1 MGKTPSLRLALLAI
15 LFAPLLALVA
25 EAAALT
31 ELTEGKIYRITN
43 KADKEGNTLYLTPNS
58 NNVATAQEEITDGAD
73 GYLTQ
78 YWYVYRVNTAGK
90 NPNYTLRN
98 VGNGK
103 FLKGAGM
110 IAGWTLVD
118 EAFSTTNL
126 YFISAGTYNTFSVS
140 DDNST
145 SQKDKMYAA
154 SLLGYRVVGW
164 STDADATSWTF
175 TETTNAA
182 ATAAVALLAKK
193 DALTNKIAEAKSYI
207 NLQVLTP
214 TANGYLFCNDPYLGN
229 NDDYSPQDKGY
240 NLIDGI
246 TATHFHSNYASNKKP
261 LEDQWIRVTYPTG
274 ISTFTFNY
282 TNRNTGWNTW
292 NTYSHIKTMVVEG
305 SVDDV
310 TYTPIKE
317 YTAADNLPSNA
328 LGTYSSGTLGS
339 ADKVYKYLRFRVT
352 STYQNAAFYYIAEL
366 SVTRSNLSSAESDAI
381 ATLRSDITTA
391 EAALSN
397 ATTAEAYTEA
407 TNTLNTAIATY
418 SSTMESVYAAQAA
431 KDKELLKEKIDQ
443 LNNEYVGNN
452 GFLESVSGSTYNWQ
466 SKYEADKSSL
476 TELVDR
482 MRIELRDANAAY
494 KGTNLAAYN
503 THITQCEALTLE
515 AQEVKFYNYSLPVK
529 MSTAEATYYYSIHEK
544 GTEDK
549 VWQYNTSTKDDSW
562 TDGYCA
568 NKVKLLPISAGEMEN
583 GVEIGNPR
591 HAFYFKRG
599 AKIPEVYIY
608 NAHDGYR
615 LCATSTDFA
624 EGAGKAKFLK
634 ESTESETNSDFDNA
648 SCRSWEIIANGD
660 YYNLRGIATDENNTS
675 KLYAAHVASHTN
687 NLGFSTDASADIAK
701 FSFKINKYPNKTCP
715 YYVLRNYFNTQ
726 LKMWWVDTTNELGFP
741 AAITLKDEQHTV
753 TDNFNEAFQAADLA
767 FKLNVPTSDAD
778 IQRIYEKLKKYNEA
792 LTMYVPTEAT
802 YYTFNSGLSALSARS
817 LAIDP
822 TTCALSATTGM
833 VKTVDDKTT
842 EHTQAL
848 WLLTPVPGKVNTF
861 TMQNVHT
868 GLYVQSFA
876 GGTLSMG
883 EEPAEIVL
891 ASRNLTTGQFAF
903 TATDASTYVLTA
915 AEADGAVSAAEQ
927 AAKPAAD
934 AADCW
939 TATKVSDLTTV
950 QHPVSITP
958 YGKAGFYSSHEV
970 TLPAEIQAWYMKG
983 TTQVDGDGVTRITM
997 TKVDPETDGTTIL
1010 PKETPVLLVT
1020 PTAPAATTTYNLTYS
1035 TTTKAAVEGN
1045 KLSGVAYSQAVEGTG
1060 STCYKFGVANDIAA
1074 LYPMFQEYNA
1084 SGELTNA
1091 GTNEGGYIKAS
1102 ANKIYLKL
1110 EGSQGASRLEFR
1122 FTDPTT
1128 GIEQIITDTNGTTP
1142 PETYYDL
1149 QGRRIQGRPAGGI
1162 YIVNGVKRLIRR

>member
-31 ELTEGKIYRITN
+31 ELTEGQVYRITN
-43 KADKEGNTLYLTPNS
+43 KAYTSLYLTPNN
-58 NNVATAQEEITDGAD
+58 NNVATAQAAIDESAD

-103 FLKGAGM
+103 FLKGAGQDSN
-110 IAGWTLVD
+110 WTLTD
-118 EAFSTTNL
+118 AATSACNL
-126 YFISAGTYNTFSVS
+126 YFLTVGTYNTFSTTDS
-140 DDNST
+140 NDGRNKMHAA
-145 SQKDKMYAA
+145 SQKLDD
-154 SLLGYRVVGW
+154 SRNYRVVGW
-164 STDADATSWTF
+164 STDAEATSWTF
-175 TETTNAA
+175 TETTNDA
-182 ATAAVALLAKK
+182 ATAAVARF
-193 DALTNKIAEAKSYI
+193 ALTEKIAEAKSYI

-282 TNRNTGWNTW
+282 TNRNTDSQ
-292 NTYSHIKTMVVEG
+292 TYSHIKTMVVEG

-317 YTAADNLPSNA
+317 YTAADNLPINA

-352 STYQNAAFYYIAEL
+352 STYQNEAFYYIAEL

-391 EAALSN
+391 EEALSN
-397 ATTAEAYTEA
+397 ATTAAAYTEA
-407 TNTLNTAIATY
+407 TNTLNTAITTY
-418 SSTMESVYAAQAA
+418 SRTMESVYAAQAA
-431 KDKELLKEKIDQ
+431 KELLKEKIDQ
-443 LNNEYVGNN
+443 LNNEYVGKN
-452 GFLESVSGSTYNWQ
+452 GFLESVSGNTYNWQ
-466 SKYEADKSSL
+466 SKYEADKNSL

-482 MRIELRDANAAY
+482 MRNELSAANAAY

-568 NKVKLLPISAGEMEN
+568 NKVKLLTISAGEKEN

-608 NAHDGYR
+608 NAYDGYR

-634 ESTESETNSDFDNA
+634 ESTESEANSDFDNA
-648 SCRSWEIIANGD
+648 PCRSWEIIANGD

-726 LKMWWVDTTNELGFP
+726 LKMWWVETTNELGFP

-848 WLLTPVPGKVNTF
+848 WLLTPVAGKDKTV

-876 GGTLSMG
+876 DGKLSMG
-883 EEPAEIVL
+883 EEPANIVL
-891 ASRNLTTGQFAF
+891 ASRDLTTGQFAF

-915 AEADGAVSAAEQ
+915 AEANGAVSAAEQ
-927 AAKPAAD
+927 AVSPAAD

-939 TATKVSDLTTV
+939 TATDDTDLTTV

-970 TLPAEIQAWYMKG
+970 TLPKEVQAWYMKG
-983 TTQVDGDGVTRITM
+983 TTQVDDDRVTRIYM
-997 TKVDPETDGTTIL
+997 TQVTPEDDGTTIL
-1010 PKETPVLLVT
+1010 PKETAVLLVT
-1020 PTAPAATTTYNLTYS
+1020 PVAPNVTTTYNLTYNK
-1035 TTTKAAVEGN
+1035 TAKAAIEGN
-1045 KLSGVAYSQAVEGTG
+1045 KLSGVAYSQPVEGTG
-1060 STCYKFGVANDIAA
+1060 TTCYKFGVVDGLAA
-1074 LYPMFQEYNA
+1074 LYPMYQEYN
-1084 SGELTNA
+1084 SVGELTKP
-1091 GTNEGGYIKAS
+1091 GTDEGGYIKAS
-1102 ANKIYLKL
+1102 ANKIYLQI
-1110 EGSQGASRLEFR
+1110 EGQQKASRLEFR

-1128 GIEQIITDTNGTTP
+1128 GIEQIITDANATTP
-1142 PETYYDL
+1142 ADTYYDL

-1162 YIVNGVKRLIRR
+1162 YIVNGVKRIIRR

>member
-25 EAAALT
+25 EAQLT
-31 ELTEGKIYRITN
+31 SLTEGSIYRIQNREYTS
-43 KADKEGNTLYLTPNS
+43 LYLTPNS

-78 YWYVYRVNTAGK
+78 YWYVYHVNTAGT

-103 FLKGAGM
+103 FLKGAGRS
-110 IAGWTLVD
+110 ANWTLVD
-118 EAFSTTNL
+118 NATSATNL
-126 YFISAGTYNTFSVS
+126 YFLTVGTFNTFSVS

-145 SQKDKMYAA
+145 DNKNKMHAAA
-154 SLLGYRVVGW
+154 SLDDGFGNYRVVGW
-164 STDADATSWTF
+164 STDEAPTLWTF
-175 TETTNAA
+175 TETTNDA
-182 ATAAVALLAKK
+182 ATAAVARF
-193 DALTNKIAEAKSYI
+193 ALTEKIAEAKSYI

-246 TATHFHSNYASNKKP
+246 TATYFHSNYDRNNSKP

-274 ISTFTFNY
+274 ISTFTFSYN
-282 TNRNTGWNTW
+282 NRNLAGDKKA
-292 NTYSHIKTMVVEG
+292 HIKTMVVEG
-305 SVDDV
+305 SVDGE
-310 TYTPIKE
+310 TYTTIKE
-317 YTAADNLPSNA
+317 YTADLPSTA
-328 LGTYSSGTLGS
+328 AGQFTSDPLGS
-339 ADKVYKYLRFRVT
+339 ANKVYKYLRFRVT
-352 STYQNAAFYYIAEL
+352 STYGGQDFYYLSEL

-381 ATLRSDITTA
+381 ATLRSAITIA
-391 EAALSN
+391 EEALSR
-397 ATTAEAYTEA
+397 ATTAEAYTNA
-407 TNTLNTAIATY
+407 TSALNTAIATY
-418 SSTMESVYAAQAA
+418 HSAMESVYAAQAA
-431 KDKELLKEKIDQ
+431 KELLKEKIDQ

-452 GFLESVSGSTYNWQ
+452 GFLESVSGNTYNWQ

-482 MRIELRDANAAY
+482 MCIELRDANAAY

-544 GTEDK
+544 GTEDF

-568 NKVKLLPISAGEMEN
+568 NKVKLLTISAGEKEN

-608 NAHDGYR
+608 NAYDGYR

-634 ESTESETNSDFDNA
+634 ESTESEANSDFDNA
-648 SCRSWEIIANGD
+648 PCRSWEIIANGD

-753 TDNFNEAFQAADLA
+753 TDNFNEAFHAADLA

-802 YYTFNSGLSALSARS
+802 YYTFNSGLSALKAYS

-822 TTCALSATTGM
+822 TTCALSARTGM
-833 VKTVDDKTT
+833 VQTEGNKTT

-848 WLLTPVPGKVNTF
+848 WLLTPVAGKDKTV

-891 ASRNLTTGQFAF
+891 DSRNLTTGQFAF
-903 TATDASTYVLTA
+903 TATGASTYVLTA
-915 AEADGAVSAAEQ
+915 AEANGAVSAAEQ
-927 AAKPAAD
+927 AAD

-939 TATKVSDLTTV
+939 TATKVTDLTTV

-983 TTQVDGDGVTRITM
+983 TTQVDDDRVTRITM
-997 TKVDPETDGTTIL
+997 TQVPAESNGTTIL
-1010 PKETPVLLVT
+1010 PKETAVLLVT

-1060 STCYKFGVANDIAA
+1060 STCYKFGVANGIAA

-1142 PETYYDL
+1142 AETYYDL

>member
-25 EAAALT
+25 EAQQLSS
-31 ELTEGKIYRITN
+31 LTEGSIYRIQN
-43 KADKEGNTLYLTPNS
+43 RAYPERYLTPNS

-103 FLKGAGM
+103 FLKGAGQDSN
-110 IAGWTLVD
+110 WTLTD
-118 EAFSTTNL
+118 AATSACNL
-126 YFISAGTYNTFSVS
+126 YFLTVGTYNTFSTTDS
-140 DDNST
+140 NDGRNKMHAA
-145 SQKDKMYAA
+145 SQKLDD
-154 SLLGYRVVGW
+154 SRNYRVVGW
-164 STDADATSWTF
+164 STDAEATSWTF
-175 TETTNAA
+175 TETTNDA
-182 ATAAVALLAKK
+182 ATAAVARF
-193 DALTNKIAEAKSYI
+193 ALTEKIAEAKSYI

-246 TATHFHSNYASNKKP
+246 TATYFHSNYDRNNKKP
-261 LEDQWIRVTYPTG
+261 LEDQWIRVTYPSG

-282 TNRNTGWNTW
+282 TNRNTDSQ
-292 NTYSHIKTMVVEG
+292 TYSHIKTMVVEG

-381 ATLRSDITTA
+381 ATLRSAITTA
-391 EAALSN
+391 EEALSR

-407 TNTLNTAIATY
+407 TSALDEAINTYHSA
-418 SSTMESVYAAQAA
+418 MESVYAAQPA
-431 KDKELLKEKIDQ
+431 KELLKEKIKQ

-452 GFLESVSGSTYNWQ
+452 GFLKSVSGTTYTWQ

-476 TELVDR
+476 TELVER
-482 MRIELRDANAAY
+482 MRNELSAANATCE
-494 KGTNLAAYN
+494 GTDLDAYN
-503 THITQCEALTLE
+503 THINKCESLTLE

-544 GTEDK
+544 GTEDF
-549 VWQYNTSTKDDSW
+549 VWQYNTSNKDDSW
-562 TDGYCA
+562 KDGWCA
-568 NKVKLLPISAGEMEN
+568 NKVKLLTISAEEMEN

-608 NAHDGYR
+608 NAYDGYR
-615 LCATSTDFA
+615 LCAISTDFA

-634 ESTESETNSDFDNA
+634 ESTESEANSDFDNA
-648 SCRSWEIIANGD
+648 SCRAWEIIANGD
-660 YYNLRGIATDENNTS
+660 YYNLRGIATDENNTAL
-675 KLYAAHVASHTN
+675 LYAAHVASSENTN
-687 NLGFSTDASADIAK
+687 NLGFSTDASSDIAK
-701 FSFKINKYPNKTCP
+701 FSFKKNKYPNTTCP

-726 LKMWWVDTTNELGFP
+726 LKISRIVTTTNELGFP

-753 TDNFNEAFQAADLA
+753 TDNFNEAFHAAYFA
-767 FKLNVPTSDAD
+767 FDLNVPASDAD
-778 IQRIYEKLKKYNEA
+778 IQRIYERLKKYNEA

-802 YYTFNSGLSALSARS
+802 YYTFNSGLSALKAYS

-822 TTCALSATTGM
+822 TTCALSARTGM
-833 VKTVDDKTT
+833 VQTEGNKTT

-848 WLLTPVPGKVNTF
+848 WLLTPVADKDNTV

-876 GGTLSMG
+876 DGTLSMG
-883 EEPAEIVL
+883 EEPANIVL

-903 TATDASTYVLTA
+903 KATDASTYVLTA

-927 AAKPAAD
+927 AAD

-970 TLPAEIQAWYMKG
+970 TLPAGVQAWYMEG
-983 TTQVDGDGVTRITM
+983 STQVEADGVTRITM
-997 TKVDPETDGTTIL
+997 TQVKAETDGTTIL
-1010 PKETPVLLVT
+1010 PKETAVLLVT
-1020 PTAPAATTTYNLTYS
+1020 PTAPKVATTYNLTYN
-1035 TTTKAAVEGN
+1035 TTAKAAIKDN
-1045 KLSGVAYSQAVEGTG
+1045 KLSGVAYSQPVQGGAGT
-1060 STCYKFGVANDIAA
+1060 TCYKFGVANGLAA
-1074 LYPMFQEYNA
+1074 LYPMYQEYNKD
-1084 SGELTNA
+1084 GELTYP
-1091 GTNEGGYIKAS
+1091 GTDDGGYIKAS

-1142 PETYYDL
+1142 AETYYDL

>member
-25 EAAALT
+25 EAQLT
-31 ELTEGKIYRITN
+31 SLTEGSIYRIQN
-43 KADKEGNTLYLTPNS
+43 KAYPKRYLTPNS

-103 FLKGAGM
+103 FLKGAGKS
-110 IAGWTLVD
+110 ADWTLVD

-145 SQKDKMYAA
+145 SQKDKMHAA
-154 SLLGYRVVGW
+154 SSLGYRVVGW
-164 STDADATSWTF
+164 STDEAPTLWTF
-175 TETTNAA
+175 TKITNNDA
-182 ATAAVALLAKK
+182 ATAAIELLAKK

-207 NLQVLTP
+207 NLQVHTS

-229 NDDYSPQDKGY
+229 NDDHSPQNKGY

-246 TATHFHSNYASNKKP
+246 TATYFHSNYDRNNKKP

-282 TNRNTGWNTW
+282 TNRNTDGTA
-292 NTYSHIKTMVVEG
+292 YAHIKTMVVEG

-317 YTAADNLPSNA
+317 YTAADALPRNA
-328 LGTYSSGTLGS
+328 SDTYSSGTLGS

-352 STYQNAAFYYIAEL
+352 STYQSNANYYYIAEL

-381 ATLRSDITTA
+381 DDLSDAITIA
-391 EAALSN
+391 EEALSN
-397 ATTAEAYTEA
+397 ATTAEAYTNA
-407 TNTLNTAIATY
+407 TSALNTAIITY
-418 SSTMESVYAAQAA
+418 SNTMESVYAAQAA

-452 GFLESVSGSTYNWQ
+452 GFLESVKGTTYKWQ

-482 MRIELRDANAAY
+482 MRNELSAADAAY
-494 KGTNLAAYN
+494 KGTNLAAYW

-568 NKVKLLPISAGEMEN
+568 NKVKLLTISAGEKEN

-608 NAHDGYR
+608 NAYDGYR

-634 ESTESETNSDFDNA
+634 ESTKNEVNSDFDNA

-660 YYNLRGIATDENNTS
+660 YYNLRGIATDENNPS
-675 KLYAAHVASHTN
+675 MLYAAHVASHTN

-701 FSFKINKYPNKTCP
+701 FSFKINKYPNTTCP

-726 LKMWWVDTTNELGFP
+726 LKISRIVTTTNELGFP

-753 TDNFNEAFQAADLA
+753 TDNFNEAFHAAYFA
-767 FKLNVPTSDAD
+767 FDLNVPASDAD
-778 IQRIYEKLKKYNEA
+778 IQRIYERLKKYNEA

-802 YYTFNSGLSALSARS
+802 YYTFNSGLSALKAYS

-848 WLLTPVPGKVNTF
+848 WLLTPVAGKDKTV

-876 GGTLSMG
+876 DGTLSMG
-883 EEPAEIVL
+883 EEPANIVL
-891 ASRNLTTGQFAF
+891 ASRDLTTGQFAF
-903 TATDASTYVLTA
+903 TASNYVLKA
-915 AEADGAVSAAEQ
+915 AEADGTVGVETKAAT
-927 AAKPAAD
+927 PAAN

-939 TATKVSDLTTV
+939 TATAVTDLTTV

-970 TLPAEIQAWYMKG
+970 TLPAGVQAWYMAG
-983 TTQVDGDGVTRITM
+983 STEVGDDGVTRITM
-997 TKVDPETDGTTIL
+997 TKVAPETNGTTIL

-1020 PTAPAATTTYNLTYS
+1020 PTAPAKTTTYNLTYNN
-1035 TTTKAAVEGN
+1035 TNAKAAITDN
-1045 KLSGVAYSQAVEGTG
+1045 QLSGVAYSQPVQGGAGT
-1060 STCYKFGVANDIAA
+1060 TCYKFGVVDGLAA
-1074 LYPMFQEYNA
+1074 LYPMYQEYNKD
-1084 SGELTNA
+1084 GELTYP
-1091 GTNEGGYIKAS
+1091 GTDDGGYIKAS
-1102 ANKIYLKL
+1102 ANKIFLKIL
-1110 EGSQGASRLEFR
+1110 SSGASRLEFR

-1128 GIEQIITDTNGTTP
+1128 GIEQIITDANATTP
-1142 PETYYDL
+1142 ADTYYDL

-1162 YIVNGVKRLIRR
+1162 YIVNGVKRIIRR

>member
-25 EAAALT
+25 EAQLT
-31 ELTEGKIYRITN
+31 SLTEGSIYRIQN
-43 KADKEGNTLYLTPNS
+43 KAYPTRYLTPNS
-58 NNVATAQEEITDGAD
+58 NNVATAQEEIAEDAD

-78 YWYVYRVNTAGK
+78 YWYVYRVNTAGT

-103 FLKGAGM
+103 FLKGAGRS
-110 IAGWTLVD
+110 ADWTLVD
-118 EAFSTTNL
+118 EAFRTTNL

-145 SQKDKMYAA
+145 SQKDKMHAA
-154 SLLGYRVVGW
+154 STLKDGFDNYRVVGW
-164 STDADATSWTF
+164 STDEAPTLWTF

-214 TANGYLFCNDPYLGN
+214 TANGYLVCNDPYL
-229 NDDYSPQDKGY
+229 DSSSSDYSPQDQGY
-240 NLIDGI
+240 NLLDGN
-246 TATHFHSNYASNKKP
+246 TGTFFHSNYAGTKKP
-261 LEDQWIRVTYPTG
+261 LEDQWIRVTYPSG
-274 ISTFTFNY
+274 ISTFTFSYN
-282 TNRNTGWNTW
+282 NRNLAGDKKA
-292 NTYSHIKTMVVEG
+292 HIKTMVVEG
-305 SVDDV
+305 SVDGE
-310 TYTPIKE
+310 TYTTIKE
-317 YTAADNLPSNA
+317 YTADLPSTA
-328 LGTYSSGTLGS
+328 AGQFTSDPLGS
-339 ADKVYKYLRFRVT
+339 ANKVYKYLRFRVT
-352 STYQNAAFYYIAEL
+352 STYGGQDFYYLSEL

-381 ATLRSDITTA
+381 ATLRSAITIA
-391 EAALSN
+391 EEALSN
-397 ATTAEAYTEA
+397 ATTAAAYTEA

-431 KDKELLKEKIDQ
+431 KELLKEKIDQ

-452 GFLESVSGSTYNWQ
+452 GFLESVSGNTYNWQ

-568 NKVKLLPISAGEMEN
+568 NKVKLLTISAGEKEN

-608 NAHDGYR
+608 NAYDGYR

-634 ESTESETNSDFDNA
+634 ESTESEANSDFDNA
-648 SCRSWEIIANGD
+648 PCRSWEIIANGD

-753 TDNFNEAFQAADLA
+753 TDNFNEAFHAADLA

-802 YYTFNSGLSALSARS
+802 YYTFNSGLSALTAHS

-833 VKTVDDKTT
+833 VQTVDDKTT

-848 WLLTPVPGKVNTF
+848 WLITPVPGKDKTF

-883 EEPAEIVL
+883 EQPAEIVL
-891 ASRNLTTGQFAF
+891 ASRDLTTGQFAF

-915 AEADGAVSAAEQ
+915 AEADGAVSAAAV
-927 AAKPAAD
+927 AATLAAN

-939 TATKVSDLTTV
+939 TATQVSDLTTV

-958 YGKAGFYSSHEV
+958 FGKAGFYSSQEV
-970 TLPAEIQAWYMKG
+970 TLPAEVEAWYMTG
-983 TTQVDGDGVTRITM
+983 ASTVEADGVTRITM
-997 TKVDPETDGTTIL
+997 TQVPAESNGTTIL
-1010 PKETPVLLVT
+1010 PKETAVLLVT

-1060 STCYKFGVANDIAA
+1060 STCYKFGVANGIAA

-1142 PETYYDL
+1142 AETYYDL

>member
-25 EAAALT
+25 EAQLT
-31 ELTEGKIYRITN
+31 SLTEGSIYRIQN
-43 KADKEGNTLYLTPNS
+43 KAYPSLYLTPNS
-58 NNVATAQEEITDGAD
+58 NNVATAQAAIDESAD

-78 YWYVYRVNTAGK
+78 YWYVYRVNTAGT

-103 FLKGAGM
+103 FLKGAGQDSN
-110 IAGWTLVD
+110 WTLTD
-118 EAFSTTNL
+118 AATSACNL
-126 YFISAGTYNTFSVS
+126 YFLTVGTYNTFSTTDS
-140 DDNST
+140 NDGRNKMHAA
-145 SQKDKMYAA
+145 SQKLDD
-154 SLLGYRVVGW
+154 SRNYRVVGW
-164 STDADATSWTF
+164 STDEAPTLWTF
-175 TETTNAA
+175 TETTNDA
-182 ATAAVALLAKK
+182 ATAAVARF
-193 DALTNKIAEAKSYI
+193 ALTEKIVEAKSYI
-207 NLQVLTP
+207 NLQVLKP

-229 NDDYSPQDKGY
+229 GDDNSQPEKGY
-240 NLIDGI
+240 NLIDGN
-246 TATHFHSNYASNKKP
+246 TATYFHSNYGSSSTKP
-261 LEDQWIRVTYPTG
+261 LADKWIRVTYPTG

-282 TNRNTGWNTW
+282 TNRNTDLYTN
-292 NTYSHIKTMVVEG
+292 SHIKTMVVEG

-317 YTAADNLPSNA
+317 YTAADHLPSNA

-339 ADKVYKYLRFRVT
+339 PDKEYKYLRFRVT
-352 STYQNAAFYYIAEL
+352 STYQNENYYYLAEL
-366 SVTRSNLSSAESDAI
+366 SVTRSNLSSAESEVIDDLSGA
-381 ATLRSDITTA
+381 ITTA
-391 EAALSN
+391 EEALSN
-397 ATTAEAYTEA
+397 ATTAEAYTNATSALDEA
-407 TNTLNTAIATY
+407 INTYNGA
-418 SSTMESVYAAQAA
+418 MESVYAAQPA
-431 KDKELLKEKIDQ
+431 KELLKEKIKQ
-443 LNNEYVGNN
+443 LKNEYVGNN
-452 GFLESVSGSTYNWQ
+452 GFLESVSGINYTWQ
-466 SKYEADKSSL
+466 SKYDADKSSL
-476 TELVDR
+476 TGLVDR
-482 MRIELRDANAAY
+482 MRIELKAANATCE
-494 KGTNLAAYN
+494 GTDLDAYN
-503 THITQCEALTLE
+503 THINQCEALTLE

-544 GTEDK
+544 GTEEDI
-549 VWQYNTSTKDDSW
+549 VWQYNTSNKDGSGW
-562 TDGYCA
+562 TDDYCA
-568 NKVKLLPISAGEMEN
+568 NKVKLLTISAEEKEN

-608 NAHDGYR
+608 NAYDDYR
-615 LCATSTDFA
+615 LCATSTDFE

-660 YYNLRGIATDENNTS
+660 YYNLRGIATDENNPS
-675 KLYAAHVASHTN
+675 MLYAAHVASYTN
-687 NLGFSTDASADIAK
+687 NLGFSTDASADIAQ
-701 FSFKINKYPNKTCP
+701 FSFKINKYPNTTCP
-715 YYVLRNYFNTQ
+715 YYVLRNYYNTQ

-741 AAITLKDEQHTV
+741 AAITLKDSEGQLETHTV
-753 TDNFNEAFQAADLA
+753 TYNFNEAVIAAAGALN
-767 FKLNVPTSDAD
+767 LNVLQPHAD
-778 IQRIYEKLKKYNEA
+778 IQTKYENLKKYNEA

-802 YYTFNSGLSALSARS
+802 YYTFNSGLSALTARS

-822 TTCALSATTGM
+822 TTCTLSATTGM
-833 VKTVDDKTT
+833 VQTVNDKTT

-848 WLLTPVPGKVNTF
+848 WLLTPVAGKDKTV

-891 ASRNLTTGQFAF
+891 ASRDLTTGLFAF
-903 TATDASTYVLTA
+903 TTTDASTYVLKA
-915 AEADGAVSAAEQ
+915 AEADGTVGVETEAVT
-927 AAKPAAD
+927 PAAN

-983 TTQVDGDGVTRITM
+983 TTQVDGDGVTRIYM
-997 TKVDPETDGTTIL
+997 TQVTPEDNGTTIL

-1020 PTAPAATTTYNLTYS
+1020 PTAPAQTTTYDLTYN
-1035 TTTKAAVEGN
+1035 TTAKAAIEGN
-1045 KLSGVAYSQAVEGTG
+1045 KLSGVAYSQPVAGGERT
-1060 STCYKFGVANDIAA
+1060 TCYKFGVANGIAA
-1074 LYPMFQEYNA
+1074 LYPMYQEYNEV
-1084 SGELTNA
+1084 GKLTNP
-1091 GTNEGGYIKAS
+1091 GTDEGGYIKAS
-1102 ANKIYLKL
+1102 ANKIYLKI
-1110 EGSQGASRLEFR
+1110 EGQQKASRLEFR

-1128 GIEQIITDTNGTTP
+1128 GIEQIITDANATTP
-1142 PETYYDL
+1142 ADTYYDL

-1162 YIVNGVKRLIRR
+1162 YIVNGVKRIIRR

>member
-25 EAAALT
+25 EAQLAS
-31 ELTEGKIYRITN
+31 LTEGRIYRIQN
-43 KADKEGNTLYLTPNS
+43 KAYPTRYLTPNS
-58 NNVATAQEEITDGAD
+58 NNVATAQEEIAEDAD

-78 YWYVYRVNTAGK
+78 YWYVYRVNTAGT

-103 FLKGAGM
+103 FLKGAGKS
-110 IAGWTLVD
+110 ADWTLVD

-145 SQKDKMYAA
+145 SQKDKMHAA
-154 SLLGYRVVGW
+154 STLDYRVVGW
-164 STDADATSWTF
+164 STDEAPTLWTF
-175 TETTNAA
+175 TETTNDD
-182 ATAAVALLAKK
+182 ATAAIELLAKK
-193 DALTNKIAEAKSYI
+193 DALTNKIAEAKSYLG

-214 TANGYLFCNDPYLGN
+214 TANGYLFCNDPYLVSG
-229 NDDYSPQDKGY
+229 DDYSPQEQGY
-240 NLIDGI
+240 NLLDGN
-246 TATHFHSNYASNKKP
+246 TGTFFHSNYAGNKKP
-261 LEDQWIRVTYPTG
+261 LEDQWIRVTYPSG
-274 ISTFTFNY
+274 IRTFTFSYN
-282 TNRNTGWNTW
+282 NRNLAGDKKA
-292 NTYSHIKTMVVEG
+292 HIKTMVVEG
-305 SVDDV
+305 SVDGE
-310 TYTPIKE
+310 TYTTIKE
-317 YTAADNLPSNA
+317 YTADLPSTA
-328 LGTYSSGTLGS
+328 AGQFTSDPLGS
-339 ADKVYKYLRFRVT
+339 ANKVYKYLRFRAT
-352 STYQNAAFYYIAEL
+352 STYGGQQFYYLSEL
-366 SVTRSNLSSAESDAI
+366 SVTRTNLNTDESDAI
-381 ATLRSDITTA
+381 DELSGAITTA
-391 EAALSN
+391 ERELST
-397 ATTAEAYTEA
+397 ATTAEAYTNA
-407 TNTLNTAIATY
+407 TSALNTAIATY
-418 SSTMESVYAAQAA
+418 HSAMESVYAAQAA

-452 GFLESVSGSTYNWQ
+452 GFLESVIGNTYNWQ

-482 MRIELRDANAAY
+482 MRNELSAANAAY
-494 KGTNLAAYN
+494 KGTNLAAYW

-549 VWQYNTSTKDDSW
+549 VWQYNTSTEDASW

-568 NKVKLLPISAGEMEN
+568 NKVKLLTISAEEKEN

-608 NAHDGYR
+608 NAYDGYR
-615 LCATSTDFA
+615 LCAISTDFA

-634 ESTESETNSDFDNA
+634 ESTESEVNSDFDNA

-675 KLYAAHVASHTN
+675 MLYAAHVASYTN

-715 YYVLRNYFNTQ
+715 YYVLRNYYNTQ
-726 LKMWWVDTTNELGFP
+726 LKMSWVVTTDELGFP
-741 AAITLKDEQHTV
+741 AAITLKDSEGQLETHTV
-753 TDNFNEAFQAADLA
+753 TDNFNAAVMEAGGAIN
-767 FKLNVPTSDAD
+767 LNVLQPDAH
-778 IQRIYEKLKKYNEA
+778 IQDIYEKLKKYNEA

-802 YYTFNSGLSALSARS
+802 YYTFNSGLPALTAHS

-822 TTCALSATTGM
+822 TTCTLSATTGM
-833 VKTVDDKTT
+833 VQTEGNKTT

-848 WLLTPVPGKVNTF
+848 WLITPVAGNTV
-861 TMQNVHT
+861 TMRNVHT

-883 EEPAEIVL
+883 KNAAEIVL
-891 ASRNLTTGQFAF
+891 ASRDLNKGQFAF

-915 AEADGAVSAAEQ
+915 AEANGAVSAAEQ
-927 AAKPAAD
+927 AVSPAAN

-939 TATKVSDLTTV
+939 TATAVTDLTTV

-970 TLPAEIQAWYMKG
+970 TLPAEVQAWYMKG
-983 TTQVDGDGVTRITM
+983 TTQVDGDGVTRIYM
-997 TKVDPETDGTTIL
+997 TQVTPETNGTTIL
-1010 PKETPVLLVT
+1010 PKETAVLLVT
-1020 PTAPAATTTYNLTYS
+1020 PTAHDDITTYNLTYNK
-1035 TTTKAAVEGN
+1035 TAKAAIEGN
-1045 KLSGVAYSQAVEGTG
+1045 KLSGVAYSQPVQGGAST
-1060 STCYKFGVANDIAA
+1060 TCYKFGVVDGLAA
-1074 LYPMFQEYNA
+1074 LYPMYQEYNEA
-1084 SGELTNA
+1084 GKLTNP
-1091 GTNEGGYIKAS
+1091 GTDEGGYIKAS
-1102 ANKIYLKL
+1102 ANKIYLKIL
-1110 EGSQGASRLEFR
+1110 SSGASRLEFR
-1122 FTDPTT
+1122 FTDPAT
-1128 GIEQIITDTNGTTP
+1128 GIEQIITDANATTP
-1142 PETYYDL
+1142 ADTYYDL

-1162 YIVNGVKRLIRR
+1162 YIVNGVKRIIRR

>member
-25 EAAALT
+25 EAQQLSS
-31 ELTEGKIYRITN
+31 LTEGSIYRIQNREYTS
-43 KADKEGNTLYLTPNS
+43 LYLTPNS
-58 NNVATAQEEITDGAD
+58 NNVATAQAAIDESAD

-78 YWYVYRVNTAGK
+78 YWYVYRVNTAGT

-103 FLKGAGM
+103 FLKGAGQDSN
-110 IAGWTLVD
+110 WTLTD
-118 EAFSTTNL
+118 AATSACNL
-126 YFISAGTYNTFSVS
+126 YFLTVGTYNTFSTTDS
-140 DDNST
+140 NDGRNKMHAA
-145 SQKDKMYAA
+145 SQKLDD
-154 SLLGYRVVGW
+154 SRNYRVVGW
-164 STDADATSWTF
+164 STDAEATSWTF
-175 TETTNAA
+175 TETTNDA
-182 ATAAVALLAKK
+182 ATAAVARF
-193 DALTNKIAEAKSYI
+193 ALTEKIAEANSYL
-207 NLQVLTP
+207 NLQVLKP

-229 NDDYSPQDKGY
+229 GDDYSPQDKGY
-240 NLIDGI
+240 NLIDGN
-246 TATHFHSNYASNKKP
+246 TATYFHSNWASNKKP

-282 TNRNTGWNTW
+282 TNRNTAWHT
-292 NTYSHIKTMVVEG
+292 TSHIKTMVVEG

-317 YTAADNLPSNA
+317 YTATDALPSNA
-328 LGTYSSGTLGS
+328 LGTYSSDELGS
-339 ADKVYKYLRFRVT
+339 TDKVYKYLRFRVT

-391 EAALSN
+391 EEALSN
-397 ATTAEAYTEA
+397 ATTAAAYTEA

-482 MRIELRDANAAY
+482 MRNELSAANAAY
-494 KGTNLAAYN
+494 KGTNLAAYW

-515 AQEVKFYNYSLPVK
+515 AQEKKFYNYSLPVK

-568 NKVKLLPISAGEMEN
+568 NKVKLLTISAGEKEN

-608 NAHDGYR
+608 NAYDGYR

-634 ESTESETNSDFDNA
+634 ESTESEANSDFDNA
-648 SCRSWEIIANGD
+648 PCRSWEIIANGD

-687 NLGFSTDASADIAK
+687 NLGFSTDANADIAK
-701 FSFKINKYPNKTCP
+701 FTFKINKYPNKTCP

-726 LKMWWVDTTNELGFP
+726 LKISEIVTTTNELGFP

-753 TDNFNEAFQAADLA
+753 TDNFNEAFHAADFAFDRDVLA
-767 FKLNVPTSDAD
+767 SDAD
-778 IQRIYEKLKKYNEA
+778 IQRIYERLKKYNEA

-802 YYTFNSGLSALSARS
+802 YYTFNSGLSALSDHS

-833 VKTVDDKTT
+833 VQTVDDKTT

-848 WLLTPVPGKVNTF
+848 WLLTPVAGKDKTV

-891 ASRNLTTGQFAF
+891 DSRNLTTGQFAF
-903 TATDASTYVLTA
+903 TATGASTYVLTA
-915 AEADGAVSAAEQ
+915 AEANGAVSAAEQ
-927 AAKPAAD
+927 AAD

-939 TATKVSDLTTV
+939 TATAVTDLSTV

-970 TLPAEIQAWYMKG
+970 TLPAGVQAWYMKG

-997 TKVDPETDGTTIL
+997 TKVEPEIEDGRTIL
-1010 PKETPVLLVT
+1010 PEKTAVLLVT
-1020 PTAPAATTTYNLTYS
+1020 PTAPKVTTIYNLTYN
-1035 TTTKAAVEGN
+1035 TTAKEAVEGN

-1060 STCYKFGVANDIAA
+1060 STCYKFGVANGIAA

-1142 PETYYDL
+1142 AETYYDL

>member
-25 EAAALT
+25 EAQLT
-31 ELTEGKIYRITN
+31 SLTEGSIYRIQNREYTS
-43 KADKEGNTLYLTPNS
+43 LYLTPNS

-78 YWYVYRVNTAGK
+78 YWYVYHVNTAGT

-103 FLKGAGM
+103 FLKGAGRS
-110 IAGWTLVD
+110 ANWTLVD
-118 EAFSTTNL
+118 NATSATNL
-126 YFISAGTYNTFSVS
+126 YFLTVGTFNTFSVS

-145 SQKDKMYAA
+145 DNKNKMHAAA
-154 SLLGYRVVGW
+154 SLDDGFGNYRVVGW
-164 STDADATSWTF
+164 STDEAPTLWTF
-175 TETTNAA
+175 TETTNDA
-182 ATAAVALLAKK
+182 ATAAVARF
-193 DALTNKIAEAKSYI
+193 ALTEKIAEAKSYI

-246 TATHFHSNYASNKKP
+246 TATYFHSNYASNKKP

-282 TNRNTGWNTW
+282 TNRNTDSQ
-292 NTYSHIKTMVVEG
+292 TYSHIKTMVVEG

-317 YTAADNLPSNA
+317 YTDDDHLPNKA

-381 ATLRSDITTA
+381 ATLRSAITTA
-391 EAALSN
+391 EEALSR

-407 TNTLNTAIATY
+407 TSALDEAINTYNGA
-418 SSTMESVYAAQAA
+418 MESVYAAQPA
-431 KDKELLKEKIDQ
+431 KELLKEKIKQ

-452 GFLESVSGSTYNWQ
+452 GFLESVSGINYTWQ

-476 TELVDR
+476 TKLVDR
-482 MRIELRDANAAY
+482 MRIELSAANATCE
-494 KGTNLAAYN
+494 GTDLDAYN

-568 NKVKLLPISAGEMEN
+568 NKVKLLTISAGEKEN

-608 NAHDGYR
+608 NAYDGYR

-634 ESTESETNSDFDNA
+634 ESTESEANSDFDNA
-648 SCRSWEIIANGD
+648 PCRSWEIIANGD
-660 YYNLRGIATDENNTS
+660 YYNLRGIATDENNPS
-675 KLYAAHVASHTN
+675 MLYAAHVASHTN

-701 FSFKINKYPNKTCP
+701 FSFKINKYPNTTCP

-726 LKMWWVDTTNELGFP
+726 LKISRIVTTTNELGFP

-753 TDNFNEAFQAADLA
+753 TDNFNEAFHAAYFA
-767 FKLNVPTSDAD
+767 FDLNVPASDAD
-778 IQRIYEKLKKYNEA
+778 IQRIYERLKKYNEA

-802 YYTFNSGLSALSARS
+802 YYTFNSGLSALKAYS

-822 TTCALSATTGM
+822 TTCALSARTGM
-833 VKTVDDKTT
+833 VQTEGNKTT

-848 WLLTPVPGKVNTF
+848 WLLTPVADKDKTV

-891 ASRNLTTGQFAF
+891 ASRDLTTGQFAF
-903 TATDASTYVLTA
+903 TATNYVLTA
-915 AEADGAVSAAEQ
+915 AEANGAVSAAEQ
-927 AAKPAAD
+927 AAD

-939 TATKVSDLTTV
+939 TATKVTDLTTV
-950 QHPVSITP
+950 QHPVSITS

-983 TTQVDGDGVTRITM
+983 TTQVDGDGVTRIYM
-997 TKVDPETDGTTIL
+997 TQVKPEDDGTTIL
-1010 PKETPVLLVT
+1010 PKETAVLLVT
-1020 PTAPAATTTYNLTYS
+1020 PTAPAKTTTYNLTYN
-1035 TTTKAAVEGN
+1035 TTAKAAIEGN
-1045 KLSGVAYSQAVEGTG
+1045 KLSGVAYSQPVQGGAGT
-1060 STCYKFGVANDIAA
+1060 TCYKFGVVDGLAA
-1074 LYPMFQEYNA
+1074 LYPMYQEYNKD
-1084 SGELTNA
+1084 GELTYP
-1091 GTNEGGYIKAS
+1091 GTDEGGYIKAS
-1102 ANKIYLKL
+1102 ANKIYLKIESL
-1110 EGSQGASRLEFR
+1110 GASRLEFR
-1122 FTDPTT
+1122 FTDPAT
-1128 GIEQIITDTNGTTP
+1128 GIEQIITDANATTP
-1142 PETYYDL
+1142 ADTYYDL

-1162 YIVNGVKRLIRR
+1162 YIVNGVKRIIRR

>member
-25 EAAALT
+25 EAQQLT
-31 ELTEGKIYRITN
+31 SLTEGSIYRIQN
-43 KADKEGNTLYLTPNS
+43 RAYPERYLTPNS
-58 NNVATAQEEITDGAD
+58 NNEAIAQEAIDESAD

-78 YWYVYRVNTAGK
+78 YWYVYRVNTAGT

-103 FLKGAGM
+103 FLKSAGENSK
-110 IAGWTLVD
+110 WTLTD
-118 EAFSTTNL
+118 AATSTCNL
-126 YFISAGTYNTFSVS
+126 YFLTVGTYNTFSQTDS
-140 DDNST
+140 NDGRN
-145 SQKDKMYAA
+145 KMHAA
-154 SLLGYRVVGW
+154 NTKGFSVVGW
-164 STDADATSWTF
+164 STDAEATSWTF

-182 ATAAVALLAKK
+182 ATAAVTLLAKK
-193 DALTNKIAEAKSYI
+193 DALTNKIVEAKSYI

-229 NDDYSPQDKGY
+229 GDEYSPQEKGY

-246 TATHFHSNYASNKKP
+246 TATYFHSNYDRNNKKP

-274 ISTFTFNY
+274 ISKFTFNY
-282 TNRNTGWNTW
+282 TNRNTDGTA
-292 NTYSHIKTMVVEG
+292 YAHIKTMVVEG

-317 YTAADNLPSNA
+317 YTAADALPRNA
-328 LGTYSSGTLGS
+328 SGTYSSGTLGS

-352 STYQNAAFYYIAEL
+352 STYQSNANYYYIAEL

-381 ATLRSDITTA
+381 ADLSDAITTA
-391 EAALSN
+391 ERELST
-397 ATTAEAYTEA
+397 ATTAAAYTEA

-452 GFLESVSGSTYNWQ
+452 GFLESVSGNTYNWQ
-466 SKYEADKSSL
+466 SQYEADKSSL

-482 MRIELRDANAAY
+482 MRNELSAANAAY
-494 KGTNLAAYN
+494 KGTNLAAYW

-515 AQEVKFYNYSLPVK
+515 AQEKKFYNYSLPVK

-544 GTEDK
+544 GTEDI

-568 NKVKLLPISAGEMEN
+568 NKVKLLTISAEEKEN

-608 NAHDGYR
+608 NAYDGYR
-615 LCATSTDFA
+615 LCAISTDFA

-648 SCRSWEIIANGD
+648 SCRSWEIIANGNH
-660 YYNLRGIATDENNTS
+660 YNLRGIATDENNTS

-687 NLGFSTDASADIAK
+687 NLGFSTDASADIAE
-701 FSFKINKYPNKTCP
+701 FTFKINKYPNTTCP
-715 YYVLRNYFNTQ
+715 YYVLRNYYNTQ
-726 LKMWWVDTTNELGFP
+726 LKMWWVETTDKLGFP
-741 AAITLKDEQHTV
+741 AAITLKDSEGQLETHTV
-753 TDNFNEAFQAADLA
+753 TDNFNAAVMEAGGAIN
-767 FKLNVPTSDAD
+767 LNVLQPDAH
-778 IQRIYEKLKKYNEA
+778 IQDIYEKLKKYNEA

-802 YYTFNSGLSALSARS
+802 YYTFNSGLPALTAHS

-822 TTCALSATTGM
+822 TTCTLSATTGM
-833 VKTVDDKTT
+833 VQTEGNKTT

-848 WLLTPVPGKVNTF
+848 WLITPVSGNTV

-868 GLYVQSFA
+868 GLYVRSFA

-883 EEPAEIVL
+883 KAPADVVL
-891 ASRNLTTGQFAF
+891 ASRDLTTGQFAF

-915 AEADGAVSAAEQ
+915 AEANGAVSAAEQ
-927 AAKPAAD
+927 AVSPVAD

-939 TATKVSDLTTV
+939 TATAVTDLTTV
-950 QHPVSITP
+950 QHPVSITS

-970 TLPAEIQAWYMKG
+970 TLPKEIQAWYMKG

-997 TKVDPETDGTTIL
+997 TQVKAETDGTTIL

-1020 PTAPAATTTYNLTYS
+1020 PTAPKVTTIYNLTYN
-1035 TTTKAAVEGN
+1035 TTAKEAVGDN
-1045 KLSGVAYSQAVEGTG
+1045 KLSGVAYSQPVKGGKGT
-1060 STCYKFGVANDIAA
+1060 TCYKFGVVDGLAA
-1074 LYPMFQEYNA
+1074 LYPMYQEYNEA
-1084 SGELTNA
+1084 GKLTNP
-1091 GTNEGGYIKAS
+1091 GTDDGGYIKAS
-1102 ANKIYLKL
+1102 ANKIYLKIESL
-1110 EGSQGASRLEFR
+1110 GASRLEFR

-1128 GIEQIITDTNGTTP
+1128 GIEQIITDANATTP
-1142 PETYYDL
+1142 ADTYYDL

-1162 YIVNGVKRLIRR
+1162 YIVNGVKRIIRR

>member
-78 YWYVYRVNTAGK
+78 YWYVYHVNTAGT

-103 FLKGAGM
+103 FLKGAGRS
-110 IAGWTLVD
+110 ANWTLVD
-118 EAFSTTNL
+118 NATSATNL
-126 YFISAGTYNTFSVS
+126 YFLTVGTFNTFSVS

-145 SQKDKMYAA
+145 DNKNKMHAAA
-154 SLLGYRVVGW
+154 SLDDGFGNYRVVGW
-164 STDADATSWTF
+164 STDEAPTLWTF
-175 TETTNAA
+175 TETTNDA
-182 ATAAVALLAKK
+182 ATAAVARF
-193 DALTNKIAEAKSYI
+193 ALTEKIAEAKSYI

-229 NDDYSPQDKGY
+229 GDDYSPQDKGY
-240 NLIDGI
+240 NLIDGN
-246 TATHFHSNYASNKKP
+246 TATYFHSNWASNKKP

-282 TNRNTGWNTW
+282 TNRNTAWHT
-292 NTYSHIKTMVVEG
+292 TSHIKTMVVEG

-317 YTAADNLPSNA
+317 YTATDALPSNA
-328 LGTYSSGTLGS
+328 LGTYSSDELGS
-339 ADKVYKYLRFRVT
+339 TDKVYKYLRFRVT
-352 STYQNAAFYYIAEL
+352 STYQNEAFYYIAEL

-391 EAALSN
+391 EEALSN
-397 ATTAEAYTEA
+397 ATTAAAYTEA
-407 TNTLNTAIATY
+407 TNTLNTAITTY
-418 SSTMESVYAAQAA
+418 SRTMESVYAAQAA
-431 KDKELLKEKIDQ
+431 KELLKEKIDQ
-443 LNNEYVGNN
+443 LNNEYVGKN
-452 GFLESVSGSTYNWQ
+452 GFLESVSGNTYNWQ

-568 NKVKLLPISAGEMEN
+568 NKVKLLTISAGEKEN

-608 NAHDGYR
+608 NAYDGYR

-634 ESTESETNSDFDNA
+634 ESTESEANSDFDNA
-648 SCRSWEIIANGD
+648 PCRSWEIIANGD

-753 TDNFNEAFQAADLA
+753 TDNFNEAFHAADLA

-802 YYTFNSGLSALSARS
+802 YYTFNSGLSALTAHS

-833 VKTVDDKTT
+833 VQTVDDKTT

-848 WLLTPVPGKVNTF
+848 WLLTPVADKDNTV

-876 GGTLSMG
+876 DGTLSMG
-883 EEPAEIVL
+883 EEPANIVL
-891 ASRNLTTGQFAF
+891 ASRDLTTGQFAF
-903 TATDASTYVLTA
+903 TASNYVLKA
-915 AEADGAVSAAEQ
+915 AEADGTVGVETKAAT
-927 AAKPAAD
+927 PAAN

-939 TATKVSDLTTV
+939 TATAVTDLTTV

-970 TLPAEIQAWYMKG
+970 TLPAGVQAWYMEDGSTK
-983 TTQVDGDGVTRITM
+983 VDDDRVTRITM
-997 TKVDPETDGTTIL
+997 TKVLPETNGTTIL
-1010 PKETPVLLVT
+1010 PKETAVLLVT
-1020 PTAPAATTTYNLTYS
+1020 PTAPDETTTYNLTYNN
-1035 TTTKAAVEGN
+1035 TNAKAAITDN
-1045 KLSGVAYSQAVEGTG
+1045 QLSGVAYSQPVQGGAGT
-1060 STCYKFGVANDIAA
+1060 TCYKFGVVDGLAA
-1074 LYPMFQEYNA
+1074 LYPMYQEYNKD
-1084 SGELTNA
+1084 GELTYP
-1091 GTNEGGYIKAS
+1091 GTDDGGYIKAS
-1102 ANKIYLKL
+1102 ANKIFLKIL
-1110 EGSQGASRLEFR
+1110 SSGASRLEFR
-1122 FTDPTT
+1122 FTDATT
-1128 GIEQIITDTNGTTP
+1128 GIEQIITDANATTP
-1142 PETYYDL
+1142 ADTYYDL

-1162 YIVNGVKRLIRR
+1162 YIVNGVKRIIRR

>member
-25 EAAALT
+25 EAQQLSS
-31 ELTEGKIYRITN
+31 LTEGSIYRIQN
-43 KADKEGNTLYLTPNS
+43 KAYPRRYLTPNS
-58 NNVATAQEEITDGAD
+58 DNIATAQEEITADGTN

-78 YWYVYRVNTAGK
+78 YWYVYRVNTAGT
-90 NPNYTLRN
+90 NPNYMLRN

-103 FLKGAGM
+103 FLKGAGESSN
-110 IAGWTLVD
+110 WTLTD
-118 EAFSTTNL
+118 AATSACNL
-126 YFISAGTYNTFSVS
+126 YFLTVDTYNTFSTTDS
-140 DDNST
+140 NDGRNKMHAA
-145 SQKDKMYAA
+145 SQKLDD
-154 SLLGYRVVGW
+154 SRNYRVVGW
-164 STDADATSWTF
+164 STDAEATSWTF

-182 ATAAVALLAKK
+182 ATAAVARF
-193 DALTNKIAEAKSYI
+193 ALTEKIVEAKSYI

-214 TANGYLFCNDPYLGN
+214 TANGYLFCNDPYLG
-229 NDDYSPQDKGY
+229 DDGDYSPKNLGY
-240 NLIDGI
+240 NLIDGN
-246 TATHFHSNYASNKKP
+246 TATYFHSNYADDRKP
-261 LEDQWIRVTYPTG
+261 LKDQWIRVTYPTG

-282 TNRNTGWNTW
+282 TNRNTDLYTN
-292 NTYSHIKTMVVEG
+292 SHIKTMVVEG

-366 SVTRSNLSSAESDAI
+366 SVTRSNLSSAESEAI
-381 ATLRSDITTA
+381 DDLSGAITTA

-397 ATTAEAYTEA
+397 ATTAAAYTEA
-407 TNTLNTAIATY
+407 TNTLDEAIATY

-482 MRIELRDANAAY
+482 MRNELSAANAAY
-494 KGTNLAAYN
+494 KGTNLAAYW

-549 VWQYNTSTKDDSW
+549 VWQYNTSDKEGSGW
-562 TDGYCA
+562 TDDYCA
-568 NKVKLLPISAGEMEN
+568 NKVKLLTISAEEKEN

-615 LCATSTDFA
+615 LCATSADFE

-634 ESTESETNSDFDNA
+634 ESTESEANSDFDNA

-660 YYNLRGIATDENNTS
+660 YYNLRGIATDENNPS
-675 KLYAAHVASHTN
+675 MLYAAHVASHTN
-687 NLGFSTDASADIAK
+687 NLGFSTDASADIAQ

-715 YYVLRNYFNTQ
+715 YYVLRNYINTQ
-726 LKMWWVDTTNELGFP
+726 LKISGFVTTTNELGFP

-753 TDNFNEAFQAADLA
+753 TDNFNEAFHAAYFA
-767 FKLNVPTSDAD
+767 FDLNVPSSDAD
-778 IQRIYEKLKKYNEA
+778 IQRIYERLKKYNEA

-802 YYTFNSGLSALSARS
+802 YYTFNSGLSALTAHS

-833 VKTVDDKTT
+833 VQTVDDKTT

-848 WLLTPVPGKVNTF
+848 WLITPVAGNTV

-883 EEPAEIVL
+883 KNAANIVL
-891 ASRNLTTGQFAF
+891 ASRDLTTGQFAF
-903 TATDASTYVLTA
+903 TATDASTYVLKA

-927 AAKPAAD
+927 AVSPVAN

-939 TATKVSDLTTV
+939 TATKVIDLTTV
-950 QHPVSITP
+950 QHPVSITS

-970 TLPAEIQAWYMKG
+970 TLPAGVQAWYMEDGSTK
-983 TTQVDGDGVTRITM
+983 VDDDRVTRITM
-997 TKVDPETDGTTIL
+997 TKVTPEDNGTTIL
-1010 PKETPVLLVT
+1010 PKETAVLLVT
-1020 PTAPAATTTYNLTYS
+1020 PTAPDETTTYNLTYNN
-1035 TTTKAAVEGN
+1035 TNAKAAITDN
-1045 KLSGVAYSQAVEGTG
+1045 QLSGVAYSQPVAGGERT
-1060 STCYKFGVANDIAA
+1060 TCYKFGVVDGLAA
-1074 LYPMFQEYNA
+1074 LYPMYQEYNA
-1084 SGELTNA
+1084 AGELTNP
-1091 GTNEGGYIKAS
+1091 GTDEGGYIKAS
-1102 ANKIYLKL
+1102 ANKIFLKI
-1110 EGSQGASRLEFR
+1110 ENQRASRLEFR

-1128 GIEQIITDTNGTTP
+1128 GIEQIITDANATTP
-1142 PETYYDL
+1142 ADTYYDL

-1162 YIVNGVKRLIRR
+1162 YIVNGVKRIIRR

>member
-31 ELTEGKIYRITN
+31 ALTEGQVYRLQNHAFAGYYLTGTSAEQPKGAAGVDKTDASFLLQCWKVVTTTN
-43 KADKEGNTLYLTPNS
+43 NDGLVSFQLQNLGNEKYLTNEFKLKAKPATGTFTLYLSSQDGYNTICNQSSLGS
-58 NNVATAQEEITDGAD
+58 NNN
-73 GYLTQ
+73 YLHIGQ
-78 YWYVYRVNTAGK
+78 NTA
-90 NPNYTLRN
+90 NAISWFP
-98 VGNGK
+98 
-103 FLKGAGM
+103 
-110 IAGWTLVD
+110 
-118 EAFSTTNL
+118 
-126 YFISAGTYNTFSVS
+126 SAGGSQWTFEAVEA
-140 DDNST
+140 
-145 SQKDKMYAA
+145 YEL
-154 SLLGYRVVGW
+154 SLL
-164 STDADATSWTF
+164 SKI
-175 TETTNAA
+175 
-182 ATAAVALLAKK
+182 AVAKHFV
-193 DALTNKIAEAKSYI
+193 
-207 NLQVLTP
+207 NLQVLTH
-214 TANGYLFCNDPYLGN
+214 TANGYLFCNDPYLG
-229 NDDYSPQDKGY
+229 DDGDYSPKNLGY
-240 NLIDGI
+240 NLIDGN
-246 TATHFHSNYASNKKP
+246 TATYFHSNYADDRKP
-261 LEDQWIRVTYPTG
+261 LKDQWIRVTYPTG

-282 TNRNTGWNTW
+282 TNRNTGWNT
-292 NTYSHIKTMVVEG
+292 NSHIKTMVVEG

-328 LGTYSSGTLGS
+328 LGTYSSDELGS

-366 SVTRSNLSSAESDAI
+366 SVTRSNLSSAESEAI
-381 ATLRSDITTA
+381 DDLSGAITTA

-397 ATTAEAYTEA
+397 ATTAAAYTEA
-407 TNTLNTAIATY
+407 TNTLDEAIATY

-482 MRIELRDANAAY
+482 MRNELSAANAAY
-494 KGTNLAAYN
+494 KGTNLAAYW

-515 AQEVKFYNYSLPVK
+515 AQEKKFYDYSLPVK

-549 VWQYNTSTKDDSW
+549 VWQYNTSDKEGSGW
-562 TDGYCA
+562 TDDYCA
-568 NKVKLLPISAGEMEN
+568 NKVKLLTISAEEKEN

-615 LCATSTDFA
+615 LCAISTDFA

-634 ESTESETNSDFDNA
+634 ESTESEANSDFDNA
-648 SCRSWEIIANGD
+648 SCRSWEIIANGGC
-660 YYNLRGIATDENNTS
+660 YNLRGIATDENNTS
-675 KLYAAHVASHTN
+675 RLYAAHVASHTN
-687 NLGFSTDASADIAK
+687 NLGFSTDASADIAQ

-715 YYVLRNYFNTQ
+715 YYVLRNYCNTQ
-726 LKMWWVDTTNELGFP
+726 LKMSLYVTTTNELGFP

-753 TDNFNEAFQAADLA
+753 TDNFNEAFHAAYFA
-767 FKLNVPTSDAD
+767 FDLNVPSSDAD
-778 IQRIYEKLKKYNEA
+778 IQRIYERLKKYNEA

-802 YYTFNSGLSALSARS
+802 YYTFNSGLSALSAHS

-833 VKTVDDKTT
+833 VKTVGNKTT

-883 EEPAEIVL
+883 KNAANIVL
-891 ASRNLTTGQFAF
+891 ASRDLTTGQFAF

-915 AEADGAVSAAEQ
+915 AEANGAVSAAEQ
-927 AAKPAAD
+927 AATPAAN

-939 TATKVSDLTTV
+939 TATAVTDLTTV

-970 TLPAEIQAWYMKG
+970 TLPAGVQAWYMEDGSTK
-983 TTQVDGDGVTRITM
+983 VDDDRVTRITM
-997 TKVDPETDGTTIL
+997 TKVLPETNGTTIL

-1020 PTAPAATTTYNLTYS
+1020 PTAPDETTTYNLTYNN
-1035 TTTKAAVEGN
+1035 TNAKAAITDN
-1045 KLSGVAYSQAVEGTG
+1045 QLSGVAYSQPVAGGERT
-1060 STCYKFGVANDIAA
+1060 TCYKFGVANGIAA
-1074 LYPMFQEYNA
+1074 LYPMYQEYNA
-1084 SGELTNA
+1084 AGELTNP
-1091 GTNEGGYIKAS
+1091 GTDDGGYIKAS
-1102 ANKIYLKL
+1102 ANKIYLKIL
-1110 EGSQGASRLEFR
+1110 SSGASRLEFR

-1128 GIEQIITDTNGTTP
+1128 GIEQIITDTNATTP
-1142 PETYYDL
+1142 ADTYYDL

-1162 YIVNGVKRLIRR
+1162 YIVNGVKRIIRR

>member
-25 EAAALT
+25 EAQQLSS
-31 ELTEGKIYRITN
+31 LTEGSIYRIQN
-43 KADKEGNTLYLTPNS
+43 RAYPERYLTPNS

-145 SQKDKMYAA
+145 SQKDKMHAA

-282 TNRNTGWNTW
+282 TNRNTGWNT
-292 NTYSHIKTMVVEG
+292 YSHIKTMVVEG

-391 EAALSN
+391 EEALSN
-397 ATTAEAYTEA
+397 ATTAAAYTEA

-452 GFLESVSGSTYNWQ
+452 GFLESVSGNTYNWQ

-608 NAHDGYR
+608 NAYDGYR
-615 LCATSTDFA
+615 LCAISTDFA

-634 ESTESETNSDFDNA
+634 ESTESEANTDFDNA
-648 SCRSWEIIANGD
+648 SCRAWEIIANGD
-660 YYNLRGIATDENNTS
+660 YYNLRGIATDENNTAL
-675 KLYAAHVASHTN
+675 LYAAHVASSENTN
-687 NLGFSTDASADIAK
+687 NLGFSTDASSDIAK
-701 FSFKINKYPNKTCP
+701 FSFKKNKYPNKTCP

-753 TDNFNEAFQAADLA
+753 TDNFNEAFQAAA
-767 FKLNVPTSDAD
+767 GALNLNFLQPDAE
-778 IQRIYEKLKKYNEA
+778 IQAMYENLKKYNEA

-802 YYTFNSGLSALSARS
+802 YYTFNSGLSALTAHS

-848 WLLTPVPGKVNTF
+848 WLLTPVADKDNTV

-876 GGTLSMG
+876 DGTLSMG
-883 EEPAEIVL
+883 EEPANIVL
-891 ASRNLTTGQFAF
+891 ASRDLTTGQFAF
-903 TATDASTYVLTA
+903 TATNYVLTA
-915 AEADGAVSAAEQ
+915 AEANGAVSAAEQ
-927 AAKPAAD
+927 AVSPAAN

-939 TATKVSDLTTV
+939 TATAVTDLTTV
-950 QHPVSITP
+950 QHPVSITS

-983 TTQVDGDGVTRITM
+983 TTQVDGDGVTRIYM
-997 TKVDPETDGTTIL
+997 TQVKPEDDGRTIL
-1010 PKETPVLLVT
+1010 PKETAVLLVT
-1020 PTAPAATTTYNLTYS
+1020 PTAPAQTTTYNLTYN
-1035 TTTKAAVEGN
+1035 TTAKAAIKDNE
-1045 KLSGVAYSQAVEGTG
+1045 LSGVAYSQPVKGGKST
-1060 STCYKFGVANDIAA
+1060 TCYKFGVVDGLAA
-1074 LYPMFQEYNA
+1074 LYPMYQEYNEA
-1084 SGELTNA
+1084 GKLTNP
-1091 GTNEGGYIKAS
+1091 GTDNGGYIKAS
-1102 ANKIYLKL
+1102 ANKIFLKIL
-1110 EGSQGASRLEFR
+1110 SSGASRLEFR

-1128 GIEQIITDTNGTTP
+1128 GIEQIITDANATTSAA
-1142 PETYYDL
+1142 TYYDL

-1162 YIVNGVKRLIRR
+1162 YIVNGVKRIIRR